1 MTTPEQPPRK
11 TMRPVWLH
19 ISAMA
24 LMFLAAINT
33 LFLLFPIIYNYYIIG
48 LGFVLTLIAWDI
60 ARRERYKI
68 REWQLQQE
76 RTILHNQK
84 Q

>member
-1 MTTPEQPPRK
+1 M
-11 TMRPVWLH
+11 L
-19 ISAMA
+19 
-24 LMFLAAINT
+24 LAAFNIW
-33 LFLLFPIIYNYYIIG
+33 FLVVPIAYNYIIIG
-48 LGFVLTLIAWDI
+48 LGFVLTLVAWDI
-60 ARRERYKI
+60 ARRERYRI